1 MTTIPEFGYIK
12 PDDLKAGSGDIVTRK
27 DWNAGFS
34 EEAIVAYVMY
44 KASKVNKSL
53 KNKIDNSIIP
63 FKLKN
68 MVTFLTRNHRVGGYD
83 DAEFD
88 SINTNAL
95 EKLKEQS
102 LVSFI
107 QEYFDEE
114 SVANLQKHL
123 DFAQE
128 HDKMVFAMKEVDGK
142 PFKVESASYDKIM
155 AFTVGDLLDEKK
167 TNLDFIT
174 FFDVYDEDFQ
184 EYFGQLLPIS
194 FARKQVKGAS
204 GEVLGS
210 ELGTKIS
217 EYIKENE
224 KVNIEAMVVGMELLV
239 SNAIDSYISGI
250 FREDFEFE
258 FGQSPNTYRT
268 MDSLRFTENEA
279 KILLRNIDSEIFA
292 DNDGSAFVLDLNELD
307 DDEFNELIRAL
318 VQASANNTYGP
329 AFKRKAK
336 NLMNNAIEGYANYIR
351 KNWFDSV
358 PEFRQMQSEFDES
371 IEQIVETAT
380 EREMVT
386 PAKMEEMGAAQTM
399 ESIYLNEMDLTQY
412 LKDKIPE
419 IDFSKKVKIEIPD
432 FKPYTVKFGES
443 VIRTAER
450 RKQVLKDRKTINL
463 GKEGKKIRDDARGS
477 RAEFEEIIKN
487 TDDDFRKQMKT
498 MFSRLNANN
507 VHLNMYKL
515 YGLIK
520 ALAVD
525 DVVSELEQFEEQRV
539 LDATDEQT
547 QELSEEMLSAFN
559 VNIESYQ
566 GLVLSPSEVEDKYEP
581 IIEFLNEIDDVLED
595 ENQFIPKM
603 KKYAFDENLE
613 DISDSLSELLYDM
626 NSKLT
631 EMEKVYESATGS
643 YEGLSGKELE
653 AAKKTRREMLA
664 QDNDLPEVY
673 ALFENVMETI
683 IMKELR
689 SPKYVE
695 PPSNEEVFRMIDGMV
710 ESDTNKLGITKEVAN
725 SLKGFDYQN
734 LTPAVVSSIKAL
746 LPDINVKETKKI
758 IGEKMSKGKYYDE
771 IIKAI
776 AEAFVGT
783 ALSDVTKF
791 GKLTLDVSA
800 DLPFTAELGAQLD
813 LAGRIMVE
821 TEYNVEGNVRPQL
834 TKRSINYGKGST
846 QYGITPLGDRR
857 INPNLETMIGRSLL
871 NTLED
876 IRKAVNTV
884 GNAIK

>member
-1 MTTIPEFGYIK
+1 
-12 PDDLKAGSGDIVTRK
+12 
-27 DWNAGFS
+27 
-34 EEAIVAYVMY
+34 
-44 KASKVNKSL
+44 
-53 KNKIDNSIIP
+53 
-63 FKLKN
+63 
-68 MVTFLTRNHRVGGYD
+68 
-83 DAEFD
+83 
-88 SINTNAL
+88 
-95 EKLKEQS
+95 
-102 LVSFI
+102 
-107 QEYFDEE
+107 
-114 SVANLQKHL
+114 
-123 DFAQE
+123 
-128 HDKMVFAMKEVDGK
+128 MKEVDGE

-155 AFTVGDLLDEKK
+155 AFKVGDLLDERK

-184 EYFGQLLPIS
+184 EYFGQLIPIT
-194 FARKQVKGAS
+194 FAKKG
-204 GEVLGS
+204 GNLGN
-210 ELGTKIS
+210 KIS

-250 FREDFEFE
+250 FREEFEFE
-258 FGQSPNTYRT
+258 YGQSPNTYRT
-268 MDSLRFTENEA
+268 IDSLRFTENEA
-279 KILLRNIDSEIFA
+279 RVLLRNIDSEIFA

-307 DDEFNELIRAL
+307 DEEFNDLIRIL
-318 VQASANNTYGP
+318 VEASANTTYGP
-329 AFKRKAK
+329 NLKRKAK
-336 NLMNNAIEGYANYIR
+336 RLMNNAIEGYAEFIK

-358 PEFRQMQSEFDES
+358 PSFRQMQSEFDES

-380 EREMVT
+380 EKQMAT
-386 PAKMEEMGAAQTM
+386 PAKMEEMGATQTM
-399 ESIYLNEMDLTQY
+399 DSVYLNEMDLTQY

-419 IDFSKKVKIEIPD
+419 MDFSKKVKIEIPD

-477 RAEFEEIIKN
+477 RAGFEEIIKN
-487 TDDDFRKQMKT
+487 TDEDFRKQMKT

-520 ALAVD
+520 ALTVD

-559 VNIESYQ
+559 VDIESYQ

-581 IIEFLNEIDDVLED
+581 VIEFLNEIDDVLED

-643 YEGLSGKELE
+643 YEGLSSKELE

-689 SPKYVE
+689 SPDYVE
-695 PPSNEEVFRMIDGMV
+695 PPSNEEVFDMIDGMV

-725 SLKGFDYQN
+725 QLKKFDYQN
-734 LTPAVVSSIKAL
+734 LTPAVVSAIKAL
-746 LPDINVKETKKI
+746 LPKINIEESQKVIREQ
-758 IGEKMSKGKYYDE
+758 GQGKYYND

-776 AEAFVGT
+776 AEAFSGT

-791 GKLTLDVSA
+791 GKLTIEVDA
-800 DLPFTAELGAQLD
+800 DLNMEGQINLYGK
-813 LAGRIMVE
+813 IMIE

-846 QYGITPLGDRR
+846 QYGITPLGERR